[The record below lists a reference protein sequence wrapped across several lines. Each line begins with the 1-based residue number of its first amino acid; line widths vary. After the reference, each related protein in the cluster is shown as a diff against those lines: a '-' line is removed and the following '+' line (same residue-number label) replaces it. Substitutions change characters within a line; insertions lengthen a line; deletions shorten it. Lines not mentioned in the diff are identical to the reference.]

1 MADNRLTIDTATV
14 FDNQTDRQVEFSGS
28 VDGETYRFAAQYS
41 LVQALTG
48 AIPDAPATAL
58 LALTDTVAK
67 AALVALGRATGDDVV
82 IVSERDLDGA
92 ATAESGGAQPA
103 VPAAAEAEAHP
114 S

>member
-1 MADNRLTIDTATV
+1 MADNRLTIETATV
-14 FDNQTDRQVEFSGS
+14 FDNSTDRQVEFSGT

-48 AIPDAPATAL
+48 AIPDAPATAM

-67 AALVALGRATGDDVV
+67 AALVALGRATGDDIVV
-82 IVSERDLDGA
+82 VSERDLEG
-92 ATAESGGAQPA
+92 ATAESGGAQPP
-103 VPAAAEAEAHP
+103 VPVAAEAEAHP